1 MPNFDDT
8 QTDRLLKRV
17 LDRDSAALNELLSMH
32 RGYLRRIVE
41 LRINDDLRTRVDPS
55 DVVQET
61 QLAAAQQ
68 MDDYLARRPMSFRV
82 WLRRT
87 ALNRLADAQR
97 RHTADKRNARQD
109 VSLPDHSSIALA
121 QSLVEDRPSQA
132 LGRRETAQKVRQ
144 AIDSLDKSDREMLM
158 MRYYE
163 ELTNQEVAELLEIE
177 PATASQ
183 RYGRALR
190 RLHAKLVEVGI
201 TGADQ
206 R

>member
-1 MPNFDDT
+1 MAEFDDL

-17 LDRDSAALNELLSMH
+17 VDRDSAALNELLGMH
-32 RGYLRRIVE
+32 RGYLRRVVE
-41 LRINDDLRTRVDPS
+41 LRINDDLRARVDPS

-68 MDDYLARRPMSFRV
+68 MDDYLVRRPMSFRV

-97 RHTADKRNARQD
+97 RHTAGKRNARQD

-121 QSLVEDRPSQA
+121 QSLLEGRPSQT
-132 LGRRETAQKVRQ
+132 LGRHEMAQKVRQ
-144 AIDSLDKSDREMLM
+144 AIDSLDKSDRELLM

-163 ELTNQEVAELLEIE
+163 ELTNQEVAELLEIG

-201 TGADQ
+201 TGPGQ
-206 R
+206 K